1 MVAVLP
7 VTGGGGGMKDM
18 DVYESVRRFVIIE
31 GGSRRAAARLFGIH
45 RETVDK
51 CLAFSAPP
59 GYRQEAP
66 RAKPKLGPFLG
77 VIDAILR
84 ADADAPPK
92 QRHSAKRIWERL
104 RDEHG
109 YAGGYDRVKEVVRE
123 RGRRLKEAFVPLA
136 HPPGHA
142 QVDFGEAH
150 VIIAGVRRKAH
161 FFCMDLPHSDA
172 CFVKA
177 YPAETTEAF
186 LDGHVSAIAFFGGVP
201 RSILYDNTKIAV
213 ARITGAG
220 ERVATVAFTGLK
232 SHFLFES
239 RFGRPGKGNDK
250 GKVEG
255 LVKYARRNFMT
266 PIPEA
271 RSFEELNARLA
282 ERCVQRQADTV
293 AGAKDT
299 IGARMAADQAAFRAI
314 PAGLF
319 EPCEKRPGRVSSTSL
334 VRYRGNDYSVPTRF
348 AHREVMVKGFVDR
361 VAITSEGEIIADHP
375 RSYDS
380 GDFVADPLHYLALI
394 EQKPGA
400 LDQAKAL
407 QGWDLPGCFADM
419 RRLME
424 ARMKARGRREYIQV
438 LRLLEVFQVPIVAA
452 AIEDAIRLNVIGFD
466 AVKQLAVAKV
476 EKRAPALS
484 LEQYPF
490 LPRADVRT
498 TRAADYMALIDRSAA

>member
-1 MVAVLP
+1 MV
-7 VTGGGGGMKDM
+7 
-18 DVYESVRRFVIIE
+18 
-31 GGSRRAAARLFGIH
+31 SRSRHGFER
-45 RETVDK
+45 
-51 CLAFSAPP
+51 SAN
-59 GYRQEAP
+59 GYQ
-66 RAKPKLGPFLG
+66 
-77 VIDAILR
+77 
-84 ADADAPPK
+84 
-92 QRHSAKRIWERL
+92 
-104 RDEHG
+104 
-109 YAGGYDRVKEVVRE
+109 GGYDRVKEVVRE

-142 QVDFGEAH
+142 QADFGEAH

-186 LDGHVSAIAFFGGVP
+186 LDGHVSAFAFFGGVP

-220 ERVATVAFTGLK
+220 ERVPTLAFTGLK

-271 RSFEELNARLA
+271 SSFDDFNARLL
-282 ERCVQRQADTV
+282 ERCVRRQGDTV
-293 AGAKDT
+293 TGAKET
-299 IGARMAADQAAFRAI
+299 ISTRMDMDVAAFRATPI
-314 PAGLF
+314 GDF
-319 EPCEKRPGRVSSTSL
+319 EACEKRPSRVSSTSL
-334 VRYRGNDYSVPTRF
+334 VRYRANDYSVPTRF

-361 VAITSEGEIIADHP
+361 VVISCDGAIIADHL

-380 GDFVADPLHYLALI
+380 GDFIADPLHYLALI

-407 QGWDLPGCFADM
+407 QGWDLPTCFADL

-424 ARMKARGRREYIQV
+424 ARMKAKGRREYIQV
-438 LRLLEVFQVPIVAA
+438 LRLMEIFQLPVVAA
-452 AIEDAIRLNVIGFD
+452 AVEDAIRLNVIGPQ
-466 AVKQLAVAKV
+466 ARL
-476 EKRAPALS
+476 RA
-484 LEQYPF
+484 
-490 LPRADVRT
+490 
-498 TRAADYMALIDRSAA
+498 

>member
-1 MVAVLP
+1 M
-7 VTGGGGGMKDM
+7 
-18 DVYESVRRFVIIE
+18 
-31 GGSRRAAARLFGIH
+31 
-45 RETVDK
+45 
-51 CLAFSAPP
+51 
-59 GYRQEAP
+59 
-66 RAKPKLGPFLG
+66 
-77 VIDAILR
+77 
-84 ADADAPPK
+84 
-92 QRHSAKRIWERL
+92 
-104 RDEHG
+104 
-109 YAGGYDRVKEVVRE
+109 
-123 RGRRLKEAFVPLA
+123 
-136 HPPGHA
+136 
-142 QVDFGEAH
+142 
-150 VIIAGVRRKAH
+150 
-161 FFCMDLPHSDA
+161 
-172 CFVKA
+172 
-177 YPAETTEAF
+177 
-186 LDGHVSAIAFFGGVP
+186 
-201 RSILYDNTKIAV
+201 
-213 ARITGAG
+213 
-220 ERVATVAFTGLK
+220 AFTGLK